1 MKRYSV
7 RWASVAS
14 DDLTHIVDYIAAES
28 PINAL
33 KVADRIEALARSLEH
48 FPKRGHAVPE
58 LARQGIQAWLELNAP
73 PWRLIY
79 RIEGRR
85 VEVAA
90 LIDGRRNLEESL
102 FERLMRLD

>member
-1 MKRYSV
+1 MTRFAV
-7 RWASVAS
+7 RWAAVAA
-14 DDLTHIVDYIAAES
+14 DDLTRIIEHIAAES

-48 FPKRGHAVPE
+48 FPRRGHVVPE
-58 LARQGIQAWLELNAP
+58 LARQGIQIWLEVNAS

-90 LIDGRRNLEESL
+90 LLDGRRNLEEVL
-102 FERLMRLD
+102 FERLMRQD

>member
-1 MKRYSV
+1 VKRYSV

-14 DDLTHIVDYIAAES
+14 DDLTRIIDYIAAES
-28 PINAL
+28 PLNAL

-58 LARQGIQAWLELNAP
+58 LAQQGIQAWLELNAA
-73 PWRLIY
+73 PWRLIH

-85 VEVAA
+85 VEVA
-90 LIDGRRNLEESL
+90 GRARRSS
-102 FERLMRLD
+102 

>member
-7 RWASVAS
+7 RWAAIAS
-14 DDLTHIVDYIAAES
+14 DDLTRIIDYIAVES

-33 KVADRIEALARSLEH
+33 RVADRIEALARSLEH

-58 LARQGIQAWLELNAP
+58 LARQGIHAWLEINAT

-90 LIDGRRNLEESL
+90 LIDGRRNLEELL
-102 FERLMRLD
+102 FERLMRFD